1 MTIADERDKKGRLSF
16 SWESDLCQE
25 IVMEIVGECQKK
37 VTEMMTEQSGGP
49 PRYKF
54 VFQASMGENQNQM
67 VRNAS
72 RCLWDAEIDNC
83 ASASWS
89 NPKIYAVVQ
98 CFALYYE

>member
-16 SWESDLCQE
+16 SWDSDACQE
-25 IVMEIVGECQKK
+25 IVSEIVGDCQKK
-37 VTEMMTEQSGGP
+37 VVEMMRTQSEGD

-54 VFQASMGENQNQM
+54 VVQASMGENQNQM

>member
-1 MTIADERDKKGRLSF
+1 MVIANERDKKGRLSF

-25 IVMEIVGECQKK
+25 IVMEIVGDCQKK
-37 VTEMMTEQSGGP
+37 VVDMMKEQSGGD

-54 VFQASMGENQNQM
+54 VFQASVGENQNQM

-89 NPKIYAVVQ
+89 NGKAYAVAQ